1 MRNIKFITTIFLS
14 LLIIALNGQNHI
26 NGVVVDDKTNERLAF
41 VNIVINENGTLGTTT
56 DIDGKFSITT
66 KKEINNL
73 TFSFVGYET
82 KNINIKKD
90 QDNIS
95 VRLKSLN
102 VHLSEVVIDGSN
114 DPANRIID
122 SVFKYRDSNNPKNL
136 DSYYYRIYDN
146 MVFTLDTTSPFVDE
160 EMRVELRNKDF
171 IATET
176 VSEQYYKRPNKS
188 KKKILA
194 NKFSGMKDPMFIYVL
209 ENIQSVGFYD
219 DLVSI
224 DAKRYVNPISR
235 GSKNKYIFVLESA
248 FKNESNDSIF
258 TISFRPY
265 RNTNFNAMSG
275 TMTINSDNWA
285 IQNIKAKP
293 AKKDG
298 MLNIEIQQL
307 YEKVDNK
314 HWFPKQLNTTIF
326 TFDSNDITT
335 NTIIH
340 NNDTINNY
348 VAASLNEN
356 MTASF
361 PIIGNG
367 KSYIT
372 DIEINKDIDKK
383 IFDNIDFSVDRN
395 ATNADDIIRVYRYD
409 TLSAE
414 RLEATYRFIDS
425 ISEKENINFDK
436 ITNAMV
442 SMMKN
447 EIPIKFVNLNMNSI
461 IDYNIGNGWKLGLGF
476 KTNEKMS
483 RFVSIGAFGNYW
495 FKAKEFNYGGDL
507 DFNILPSKDM
517 KLKFHAAHEFER
529 LGNYGFEEENKSI
542 LNQSNYKHFYVKATS
557 LNNIVSA
564 EYSTYFNK
572 YLKGFVRFEVA
583 DKEVFDNSQFLSFSD
598 SQFYRLSTLDLG
610 LRIAFGEKFIKTSQG
625 LRSGGNANPVIW
637 LSYQKNLKGVFSSP
651 YNFDK
656 IEFQF
661 KGKKEFKYLGETS
674 VTAQAGYIHGV
685 APITELFNIEGSGA
699 DKFDVYS
706 PESFSTMRPDEFFCD
721 RYAALYFSHNFKNLL
736 FDFKKFH
743 PEIIVVTNV
752 AWGDLE
758 MQRRNDAVTQRLGDS
773 ATWGLSDL
781 KKGYYESGLIVDNI
795 IRMLYVKLGFGTFYR
810 YGPYSYEEVWD
821 NFVFKINM
829 TFSL

>member
-1 MRNIKFITTIFLS
+1 MKYHKFILTI
-14 LLIIALNGQNHI
+14 LLFVFNTSINAQNRI
-26 NGVVVDDKTNERLAF
+26 NGIVVDDKTNERLAF
-41 VNIVINENGTLGTTT
+41 VNIVINDDGTLGTTT
-56 DIDGKFSITT
+56 DIDGKFSIST

-73 TFSFVGYET
+73 TFSFVGYE
-82 KNINIKKD
+82 KKTID
-90 QDNIS
+90 VKKGQDDIS
-95 VRLKSLN
+95 VGLKPLN
-102 VHLSEVVIDGSN
+102 IHLSEVVIDGSN

-136 DSYYYRIYDN
+136 DSYYYKIYDN
-146 MVFTLDTTSPFVDE
+146 MVFTLDTTSPFIDNE
-160 EMRVELRNKDF
+160 IRAELRNKDF

-194 NKFSGMKDPMFIYVL
+194 NKFSGMKNPMFVYVL

-224 DAKRYVNPISR
+224 DTKRYVNPISR

-285 IQNIKAKP
+285 MQNIKAKP
-293 AKKDG
+293 AKNDG

-326 TFDSNDITT
+326 TFDSDDITID
-335 NTIIH
+335 TIIH

-348 VAASLNEN
+348 VAVSLNES

-383 IFDNIDFSVDRN
+383 IFDNIDFSVDKN
-395 ATNADDIIRVYRYD
+395 AANANDIIRGYRYD

-414 RLEATYRFIDS
+414 RLEATYRFLDS
-425 ISEKENINFDK
+425 IIEEENIDFDK

-442 SMMKN
+442 SAMGN
-447 EIPIKFVNLNMNSI
+447 EIRIGFINLDTRDI
-461 IDYNIGNGWKLGLGF
+461 LDYNIGNGWKLGLGF

-483 RFVSIGAFGNYW
+483 RFVSVGAFGNYW
-495 FKAKEFNYGGDL
+495 FKAKEFNYGGNL
-507 DFNILPSKDM
+507 NFNLLTSKDM
-517 KLKFHAAHEFER
+517 KLKFHAAHKFER
-529 LGNYGFEEENKSI
+529 LGNYGFEEKKNLLEP
-542 LNQSNYKHFYVKATS
+542 SNYKHFYVKATS

-564 EYSTYFNK
+564 EYSTYLNK

-583 DKEVFDNSQFLSFSD
+583 DKEVFKSQ
-598 SQFYRLSTLDLG
+598 QTHRLSALDFK
-610 LRIAFGEKFIKTSQG
+610 LRIAFGERFISSAYG

-637 LSYQKNLKGVFSSP
+637 LSYQKNLKGVFGSQYSF
-651 YNFDK
+651 NK

-685 APITELFNIEGSGA
+685 APVTELFNIEGSGA

-706 PESFSTMRPDEFFCD
+706 PESFNTMRPDEFFCD
-721 RYAALYFSHNFKNLL
+721 IFAALYFSHNFRNLL

-752 AWGDLE
+752 AWGDLKT
-758 MQRRNDAVTQRLGDS
+758 QRHNNAETQRLGDS
-773 ATWGLSDL
+773 TTWELSDL

-810 YGPYSYEEVWD
+810 YGPYSYEKVWD